1 MRAQFNK
8 TGSSD
13 YHVILH
19 PNIMPA
25 VTINIPLN
33 QGTLL
38 KSGRG
43 VIFADV
49 SIGWWAAKIQN
60 LNTQADPTYLPIYL
74 TDNVMLFTGK
84 NIFNCC
90 VIGFDGTRPV
100 GNGAGSENSN
110 GNAKVQTF
118 AWASW
123 VQPESLRGRAAAPSG
138 RCRTFMPSATRS
150 PSGLTIRS

>member
-1 MRAQFNK
+1 MTTAQRRSQPPALPICPVAPGARSCRVDAENLLQLEDATMRAQFNK

-74 TDNVMLFTGK
+74 TDNV
-84 NIFNCC
+84 
-90 VIGFDGTRPV
+90 
-100 GNGAGSENSN
+100 
-110 GNAKVQTF
+110 
-118 AWASW
+118 
-123 VQPESLRGRAAAPSG
+123 
-138 RCRTFMPSATRS
+138 
-150 PSGLTIRS
+150 